1 MTLMLSTSRQRPV
14 WSLAA
19 LIILSAGVDHRAL
32 APWIPWCNSTPK
44 IPKIQ
49 EFTSEDGEAT
59 REFTHGDVANV
70 AKRHRDF
77 SESTKT
83 WGLMCAQGCR
93 WARSGKTQNARNS
106 KFVGLGP
113 SGPFLGPFCSPK
125 SRSLRLLAQSHETLV
140 DTFPILRR
148 LVEQNKA
155 ATLVQIPGESLK
167 GVWFPSPFTVTRW
180 GSRVVNCGVSG
191 LKKKP

>member
-19 LIILSAGVDHRAL
+19 LIILSAGVDYRAF
-32 APWIPWCNSTPK
+32 APWIPWCDSAPK

-49 EFTSEDGEAT
+49 
-59 REFTHGDVANV
+59 EFTHGDVANV
-70 AKRHRDF
+70 AKRPRDF

-83 WGLMCAQGCR
+83 WGLCAQGCR
-93 WARSGKTQNARNS
+93 TARR
-106 KFVGLGP
+106 LGP

-140 DTFPILRR
+140 DAFPILRR

-180 GSRVVNCGVSG
+180 VMRLVNC
-191 LKKKP
+191 

>member
-19 LIILSAGVDHRAL
+19 LIILIAGVDHRAF

-49 EFTSEDGEAT
+49 EFTSDGEAT
-59 REFTHGDVANV
+59 REFTHGDAANV

-77 SESTKT
+77 SESTTT

-93 WARSGKTQNARNS
+93 AARSGKTQNARNS
-106 KFVGLGP
+106 KFEFVGLGP
-113 SGPFLGPFCSPK
+113 SGPFLGPFLGSPK
-125 SRSLRLLAQSHETLV
+125 SRSLRLLAQSHKTETV
-140 DTFPILRR
+140 DAVPILRR

-167 GVWFPSPFTVTRW
+167 GVWFPSPFTVIRW
-180 GSRVVNCGVSG
+180 VMRLVNC
-191 LKKKP
+191 

>member
-19 LIILSAGVDHRAL
+19 LIILSAGVDHRAF
-32 APWIPWCNSTPK
+32 APWIPWIPWCNSAPK

-59 REFTHGDVANV
+59 RITREFTHGDVANV
-70 AKRHRDF
+70 AKKHRDF
-77 SESTKT
+77 SESTNT

-93 WARSGKTQNARNS
+93 TARR
-106 KFVGLGP
+106 LGP

-125 SRSLRLLAQSHETLV
+125 SRSLRLLAQSHETLI
-140 DTFPILRR
+140 DAFPILRR

-167 GVWFPSPFTVTRW
+167 DVWFPSPFTVTRW
-180 GSRVVNCGVSG
+180 VMRLVNC
-191 LKKKP
+191 